1 MTCIRNI
8 EKSIRDNSGCGR
20 GCGRGCALAV
30 SCLVFRTQ
38 NKDIYNRKADVF
50 IILVLVMF

>member
-1 MTCIRNI
+1 VTCIRNI